1 MRNRKFLAIALIV
14 SCALVSCN
22 EEVDEFEPPNSS
34 FNNKTTVFTQST
46 KEVAYTFANYLKDN
60 PAMVNDL
67 HQAIEKVVSY
77 DLDEN
82 LTVYDVLQPQNSVFF
97 NNASELGSIGKA
109 FDETALQTE
118 GYTSANYYG
127 GLNIYWGYCDEWDGK
142 TMPIIAYVSQNIT
155 ADKINGYQIEGN
167 SIEEVIITSAFI
179 DSVVAP
185 VIIINF
191 NETNYSEYPDF
202 KNGKRTKNGVTFLK
216 GSEKGGDDDEPVQD
230 YGKYDNPNKLYKAVF
245 AALQSADGTQYDEVW
260 AGGSEVYVKT
270 GAINAAGTQTHN
282 NHRCEFTR
290 KQIKKKTIKY
300 YDALPI
306 MFDDWKVE
314 YLNMPIKIYD
324 QDPGTKTTVKAK
336 IKIKDVGEVSIDL
349 PLQNHDDLIGAVDR
363 SRVSYMTDHANHNN
377 WQQLGSMKISMGLVI
392 NDRAYKLLK

>member
-1 MRNRKFLAIALIV
+1 MKSRRILAIALIA

-22 EEVDEFEPPNSS
+22 EEVDEFDNQNSS
-34 FNNKTTVFTQST
+34 FNNKTTVITQST

-60 PAMVNDL
+60 PAVVNDL

-82 LTVYDVLQPQNSVFF
+82 LTVYDALQPQNSVFF
-97 NNASELGSIGKA
+97 NSPSELGSIGKA
-109 FDETALQTE
+109 FDESALNKE

-142 TMPIIAYVSQNIT
+142 TMPIIAYVDPNIT
-155 ADKINGYQIEGN
+155 AKKINGYQIKGN
-167 SIEEVIITSAFI
+167 SIEEVTISSAFI

-191 NETNYSEYPDF
+191 NETDYSEYPDF
-202 KNGKRTKNGVTFLK
+202 KNGERTKDGVTFLK
-216 GSEKGGDDDEPVQD
+216 GDEKGGDDDKPTQN

-245 AALQSADGTQYDEVW
+245 AALQSADGTQYDAVW
-260 AGGSEVYVKT
+260 AGGSEVYVKS
-270 GAINAAGTQTHN
+270 GAINAAGAQTYN

-290 KQIKKKTIKY
+290 GQIKRRTIKY
-300 YDALPI
+300 YSGLPI

-314 YLNMPIKIYD
+314 YLNMPVKLYD
-324 QDPGTKTTVKAK
+324 QDPGSKTTVKAT
-336 IKIKDVGEVSIDL
+336 IKIDNIGDIEINL
-349 PLQNHDDLIGAVDR
+349 PLQNDDDLIGEVDR

-377 WQQLGSMKISMGLVI
+377 WQQIGSMKISMGLVI
-392 NDRAYKLLK
+392 SDRAY